1 VNGEELG
8 WTRVAFSPA
17 RLAPYLAVTRG
28 DQAAAM
34 RLYCWNV
41 ETSAAFYGP
50 LQCLEVTLRNA
61 LHAQLCRSFGR
72 PDWWTA
78 AQLAGG
84 GRRGIDRAMEKL
96 RKRGVR
102 HPSADAVVA
111 ELTFGFWV
119 SLLSNRSHRQFWVPA
134 LHRAFPGYPG
144 PRRELH
150 AEMCEVLELRN
161 RVMHHEPIHH
171 RALHKDHERVFRLLG
186 RLSPECAA
194 LARELDR
201 VPEVLARRGDVCAG
215 RHKASF

>member
-1 VNGEELG
+1 MNGEALG
-8 WTRVAFSPA
+8 WTQAAFSPA
-17 RLAPYLAVTRG
+17 RLAPYLAAALG

-41 ETSAAFYGP
+41 EAAAAFYGP
-50 LQCLEVTLRNA
+50 LQCLEVALRNA
-61 LHAQLCRSFGR
+61 LHTQLRRSFGR

-78 AQLAGG
+78 AQLTGG
-84 GRRGIDRAMEKL
+84 GRHGVDRAVEKL
-96 RKRGVR
+96 RKRGVWR
-102 HPSADAVVA
+102 PSADAVVA

-134 LHRAFPGYPG
+134 LHRAFPGYSG

-150 AEMCEVLELRN
+150 AEMCEVLEFRN

-171 RALHKDHERVFRLLG
+171 RALHKDHERVFRLMS

-194 LARELDR
+194 LATELDR
-201 VPEVLARRGDVCAG
+201 VPEVLARRDDVCAG
-215 RHKASF
+215 RYRMSF